1 MKSWKVENNKL
12 VKEFRFKNFEEAFRF
27 MQKVAAIAE
36 KLNHHPNWY
45 NSYNYVRIELCTH
58 DKQNTIT
65 EKDYQLAKEIDNIL

>member
-1 MKSWKVENNKL
+1 
-12 VKEFRFKNFEEAFRF
+12 

>member
-1 MKSWKVENNKL
+1 MSWKVENNKL
-12 VKEFRFKNFEEAFRF
+12 VKEFRFKNFEEAFSF

-45 NSYNYVRIELCTH
+45 NSYNYVRIELSTH

-65 EKDYQLAKEIDNIL
+65 EKDYNLAKEIDNIL